1 MDTYRLVLLPPQ
13 TDATRTWAARL
24 RTEVDGVE
32 VVVAEDAAQ
41 ARAALPGAR
50 AAFGDLPPEL
60 LGFADALEWLQAP
73 LAAPPPGYFHE
84 GLVAHPVQVTNFR
97 EVYNDHVGHHAVAL
111 VLALARNLHTY
122 ARQQQRHEYRP
133 DYDPAS
139 VLHLP
144 EATALVVGVGGIG
157 REIARLLAAFG
168 VRVLGTDA
176 RAEDVAHVEL
186 HRPEALDDLLPQA
199 DIVVLTVPHTPET
212 EGLMDAA
219 RFRSM
224 RRGAFLVNIG
234 RGPTVRLDDLVAAL
248 RDGQLGG
255 VGLDVYEVEPLPADH
270 PLWDLP
276 NAILTPHAAVTG
288 PYLDQRR
295 GDIIVDNARRFA
307 AGKPLVNV
315 VDKRRWF

>member
-1 MDTYRLVLLPPQ
+1 MQSYRFAMLPPQ
-13 TDATRTWAARL
+13 TDASRGWAERL
-24 RTEVDGVE
+24 RREVDGVE

-41 ARAALPGAR
+41 AEAALSGAR
-50 AAFGDLPPEL
+50 AAFGTLPPEL
-60 LGFADALEWLQAP
+60 LAHADTLEWLQAP
-73 LAAPPPGYFHE
+73 AAAPPPGYFHDA
-84 GLVAHPVQVTNFR
+84 LVAAPIQVTNFR
-97 EVYNDHVGHHAVAL
+97 EIYNDHVAHHAVAM

-122 ARQQQRHEYRP
+122 ARQQQRHEYAP
-133 DYDPAS
+133 DYDPSS

-176 RAEDVAHVEL
+176 RAEEVAHVQL
-186 HRPEALDDLLPQA
+186 HPPEALDDLLPEA
-199 DIVVLTVPHTPET
+199 DVVVLTVPHTPET
-212 EGLMDAA
+212 EGLMNAE

-224 RRGAFLVNIG
+224 KPTAFLVNIG
-234 RGPTVRLDDLVAAL
+234 RGPTVRLDDLVEAL
-248 RDGQLGG
+248 EAGEIGG

-276 NAILTPHAAVTG
+276 NAVLTPHAAVTG

-295 GDIIVDNARRFA
+295 GDIIVENARRFG
-307 AGKPLVNV
+307 AGRPLVNV